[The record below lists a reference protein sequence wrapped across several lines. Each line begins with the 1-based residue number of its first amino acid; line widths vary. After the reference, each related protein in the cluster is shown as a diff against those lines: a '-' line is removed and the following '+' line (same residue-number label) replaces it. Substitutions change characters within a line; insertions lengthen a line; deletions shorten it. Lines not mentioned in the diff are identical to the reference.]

1 MSGRRLNAEEFP
13 PDDETESEDDKV
25 VALED
30 LLGFDDSTHGSL
42 ATLGVEDE
50 DEGGD
55 GGQVEKAKEGD
66 DPRQG
71 RGCCGCL
78 H

>member
-55 GGQVEKAKEGD
+55 GGQV
-66 DPRQG
+66 
-71 RGCCGCL
+71 L
-78 H
+78 SI